1 MQGNYNARGTPM
13 KTATQRQM
21 QHAFVARGLNSR
33 DLAHQAGRYVP
44 AAAVLDE
51 LAAQLRQAKQ
61 RKR

>member
-1 MQGNYNARGTPM
+1 M